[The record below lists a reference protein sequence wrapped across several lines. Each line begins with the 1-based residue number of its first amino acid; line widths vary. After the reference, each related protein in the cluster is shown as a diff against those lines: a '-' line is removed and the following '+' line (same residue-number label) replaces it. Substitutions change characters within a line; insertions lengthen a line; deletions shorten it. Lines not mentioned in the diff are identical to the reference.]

1 VSVPVDYSTGYGIGN
16 VAVIT
21 IECSCMTAATGKG
34 SSRTSDTVEQGMPV
48 CVTRDNQSYMHVV
61 CICARVTRDN
71 QSYMHVVCIQGLH
84 ALFPPSQPLN
94 KQASTIRGFHQA
106 PPSRQILYL
115 LQTGMHPSPACT
127 WRVIPQRLQHLH
139 ERTHIDATSS
149 CSAPSRRKCR
159 AMLPH
164 LHALTTGKAP
174 QQGARCT

>member
-1 VSVPVDYSTGYGIGN
+1 
-16 VAVIT
+16 
-21 IECSCMTAATGKG
+21 MTAATGKG
-34 SSRTSDTVEQGMPV
+34 SSRTSDTVQQGMPV

-61 CICARVTRDN
+61 CI
-71 QSYMHVVCIQGLH
+71 QGRH

-94 KQASTIRGFHQA
+94 KQASTIRGFHEA

-139 ERTHIDATSS
+139 EHTHTHIDATSS
-149 CSAPSRRKCR
+149 CSVPSRG
-159 AMLPH
+159 ANAVPSSPI
-164 LHALTTGKAP
+164 LHALTTGKVP